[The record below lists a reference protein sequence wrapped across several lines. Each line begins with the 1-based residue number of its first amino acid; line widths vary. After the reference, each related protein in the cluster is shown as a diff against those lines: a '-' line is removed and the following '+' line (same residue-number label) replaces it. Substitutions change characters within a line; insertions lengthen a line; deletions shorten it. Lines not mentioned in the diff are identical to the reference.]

1 MIKAGDTIENPVTG
15 EKMTFLVTGNE
26 TAGQLLQ
33 IEMAVRPAGFV
44 AAEHVH
50 PLQQERFLIKAGEIT
65 LRIAGNEQHY
75 KAGDEV
81 TIPAGTPHVW
91 WNSGKEE
98 LRVVLEFRPA
108 GRFDQFITSFFALA
122 HAGKTDARGLPRNLL
137 QLAVTFRAYRDVI
150 YGTRPP
156 LAVQK
161 VLFAVLDPVGRFVGY
176 RANVPYPEQRL
187 EGS

>member
-1 MIKAGDTIENPVTG
+1 MIKAGETIENPVTG
-15 EKMTFLVTGNE
+15 ERMTFLVTGNE
-26 TAGQLLQ
+26 TAGQFLQ
-33 IEMAVRPAGFV
+33 IDMAVKPGGFV

-50 PLQQERFLIKAGEIT
+50 PLQEERFLIKAGQIT
-65 LRIAGNEQHY
+65 LRSAGRERAHN
-75 KAGDEV
+75 AGEEV

-91 WNSGKEE
+91 WNSGKEQ

-122 HAGKTDARGLPRNLL
+122 QIGNTDARGLPKNLL
-137 QLAVTFRAYRDVI
+137 QLAVMFRAYSDVI
-150 YGTRPP
+150 YGVKPP

-161 VLFAVLDPVGRFVGY
+161 VLFTVLDPVGRFLGY
-176 RANVPYPEQRL
+176 RPDVPYPRQER

>member
-1 MIKAGDTIENPVTG
+1 MINPGDTIESPVTG

-26 TAGQLLQ
+26 STGQLLR
-33 IEMAVRPAGFV
+33 IDMSVRPGGFV

-50 PLQQERFLIKAGEIT
+50 PLQQERFLIKAGQIT
-65 LRIAGNEQHY
+65 LRIRENEQHY
-75 KAGDEV
+75 KTGDEV
-81 TIPAGTPHVW
+81 TIPVGTPHVW
-91 WNSGKEE
+91 WNGGREE

-161 VLFAVLDPVGRFVGY
+161 VLFAVLDPIGRFLGY
-176 RANVPYPEQRL
+176 RCDVPYPVHR
-187 EGS
+187 GKDP